1 MAWNPDVYNNFK
13 EQRYEPFYDLLSLVK
28 QRPDLKVID
37 LGCGTG
43 ELTRKLTDHLPGA
56 RVLGIDSSAEM
67 LRDAGAFSNENLS
80 FECIGI
86 KEKMQTS
93 EKYDLI
99 FSNAALQWIDEH
111 ETLFPDIISCLRP
124 GGQLLVQVPSNHE
137 HFTHRTLKKL
147 ASEAPFQTAFKGW
160 SRGVSVLSI
169 DHYSRILFENGGK
182 EMTVYEKVYPHVLKD
197 ANAIYDWTSGTA
209 MLPYVEKLEGS
220 LSADFIKEYR
230 RRLQEEYP
238 QQPVFYPFKRTLLSG
253 IF

>member
-1 MAWNPDVYNNFK
+1 MAWNPDVYNSFK

-67 LRDAGAFSNENLS
+67 LRDSGVFSNENLS

-86 KEKMQTS
+86 KEKIQTS

-99 FSNAALQWIDEH
+99 FSNAALQWIDGH
-111 ETLFPDIISCLRP
+111 ETLFPDLISCLRP

-147 ASEAPFQTAFKGW
+147 ASEAPFRTAFKGW
-160 SRGVSVLSI
+160 LRGVSVLSI
-169 DHYSRILFENGGK
+169 DHYSQILFENGGK

-209 MLPYVEKLEGS
+209 MLPYVERLEDS
-220 LSADFIKEYR
+220 LRTDFIKEYR

-238 QQPVFYPFKRTLLSG
+238 QQPVFYPFKRTILSG